1 MSLLEQTIAA
11 IPAQLDRD
19 AYAAAKERLA
29 NQARPAGS
37 LGVMEDIGARLAAI
51 KGSIDVKLTNK
62 RIITCAGDHGVAEEG
77 GQSFSR
83 RSHPPDGA

>member
-51 KGSIDVKLTNK
+51 KGSIDVKTDQQTDYHL
-62 RIITCAGDHGVAEEG
+62 RRRPRGGRRG